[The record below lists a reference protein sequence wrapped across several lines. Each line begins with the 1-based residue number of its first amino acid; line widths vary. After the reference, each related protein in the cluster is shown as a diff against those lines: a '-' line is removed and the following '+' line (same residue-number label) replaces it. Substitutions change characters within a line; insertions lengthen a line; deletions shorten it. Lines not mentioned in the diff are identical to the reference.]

1 MGHIYDLLLFD
12 YFCAA
17 TFEILDL
24 WDLIYF
30 LDFSNER
37 VVIIYIYIY
46 IYVCII
52 IIILQPNETLVIFV
66 QYSTFV
72 QYNRYYL

>member
-46 IYVCII
+46 VCII
-52 IIILQPNETLVIFV
+52 IIILQPNEALVIFV

>member
-1 MGHIYDLLLFD
+1 MGHIYDLLIFD

-24 WDLIYF
+24 WDLICF

-37 VVIIYIYIY
+37 VVIIYIY
-46 IYVCII
+46 VCV
-52 IIILQPNETLVIFV
+52 LLLF
-66 QYSTFV
+66 
-72 QYNRYYL
+72 YNLMKH